1 MEPQTAKEATLNTVR
16 NRIACAALAL
26 LAAAPATLFAQGY
39 PNRPI
44 KYIVPFP
51 PGGATD
57 TLARA
62 IGQKLSDALGQPV
75 VIDNRPGAG
84 GNIGIEAAVR
94 APADGYTI
102 VNVATATVAIN
113 PSLYRNLS
121 FDAGRDLV
129 PVAFI
134 AYVPNLLV
142 VNPAIPANTLG
153 ELVAY
158 LKANPGKVNFAS
170 PGSGNSSHLAGEMLK
185 QRTGV
190 EITHVPYKGDAAAFA
205 DLIGG
210 QVQMMFAIA
219 VTAVPHVKA
228 GRLKGIAVAGLQRTP
243 TMPDLPTMAE
253 AGLPGFD
260 AGAWFGISAPA
271 GTPQPVIDKLSRAA
285 NEALKSD
292 EVMKS
297 LQGQTVAAIGGT
309 PEAFRKHMEAEQKR
323 WNAVVAAA
331 GLRK

>member
-1 MEPQTAKEATLNTVR
+1 MNTVR

-142 VNPAIPANTLG
+142 VNPAIPVNTLG

-271 GTPQPVIDKLSRAA
+271 GTPK
-285 NEALKSD
+285 E
-292 EVMKS
+292 
-297 LQGQTVAAIGGT
+297 
-309 PEAFRKHMEAEQKR
+309 
-323 WNAVVAAA
+323 VVAKLNAEINKALLLQEVKDRLTPLAA
-331 GLRK
+331 APLTMTPDQFATHVKDEREKWGKLVRDSGARVD

>member
-1 MEPQTAKEATLNTVR
+1 MNTVR

-26 LAAAPATLFAQGY
+26 LAAVPATLFAQGY

-62 IGQKLSDALGQPV
+62 IGQKLSDA
-75 VIDNRPGAG
+75 
-84 GNIGIEAAVR
+84 
-94 APADGYTI
+94 I

-271 GTPQPVIDKLSRAA
+271 GTPK
-285 NEALKSD
+285 E
-292 EVMKS
+292 
-297 LQGQTVAAIGGT
+297 
-309 PEAFRKHMEAEQKR
+309 
-323 WNAVVAAA
+323 VVAKLNAEINKALLSQEVKDRLTPLAA
-331 GLRK
+331 APLTMTPDQFATHVKDEREKWGKLVRDSGARVD

>member
-1 MEPQTAKEATLNTVR
+1 MNTVR

-26 LAAAPATLFAQGY
+26 LAAVPATLFAQGY

-62 IGQKLSDALGQPV
+62 IGQKLSESLGQPV

-84 GNIGIEAAVR
+84 GNIGVEAAVR
-94 APADGYTI
+94 SPADGYTI
-102 VNVATATVAIN
+102 INVATATVAIN
-113 PSLYRNLS
+113 PTLYRNLS
-121 FDAGRDLV
+121 FDASRDLA

-142 VNPAIPANTLG
+142 VNPAIPANTLA
-153 ELVAY
+153 ELIAY

-190 EITHVPYKGDAAAFA
+190 EITHVPYKGDAPAFT

-243 TMPDLPTMAE
+243 SMPDLPTMAE

-271 GTPQPVIDKLSRAA
+271 GTPKEIVAKLNAEI
-285 NEALKSD
+285 NKALLSQ
-292 EVMKS
+292 EVKDR
-297 LQGQTVAAIGGT
+297 LT
-309 PEAFRKHMEAEQKR
+309 PL
-323 WNAVVAAA
+323 AAA
-331 GLRK
+331 PLTMTPDQFATLVKDEREKWGKLVRDSGARVD

>member
-1 MEPQTAKEATLNTVR
+1 M
-16 NRIACAALAL
+16 
-26 LAAAPATLFAQGY
+26 
-39 PNRPI
+39 
-44 KYIVPFP
+44 
-51 PGGATD
+51 
-57 TLARA
+57 
-62 IGQKLSDALGQPV
+62 
-75 VIDNRPGAG
+75 
-84 GNIGIEAAVR
+84 R

-271 GTPQPVIDKLSRAA
+271 GTPKEIVAKLNAEI
-285 NEALKSD
+285 NKALLSQ
-292 EVMKS
+292 EVKDR
-297 LQGQTVAAIGGT
+297 LT
-309 PEAFRKHMEAEQKR
+309 PL
-323 WNAVVAAA
+323 AAA
-331 GLRK
+331 PLTMTPDQFATHVKDEREKWGKLVRDSGARVD